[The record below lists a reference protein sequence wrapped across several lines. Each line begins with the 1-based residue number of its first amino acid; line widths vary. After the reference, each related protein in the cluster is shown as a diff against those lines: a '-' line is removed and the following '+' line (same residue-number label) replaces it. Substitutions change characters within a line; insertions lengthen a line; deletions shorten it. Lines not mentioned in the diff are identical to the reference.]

1 MKKTFKAS
9 EFEEGI
15 ARVVDDVI
23 STQENAVITKNGIPV
38 AEIVPVKPA
47 PLKKRPKSIFGAMKG
62 KIIMKDDI
70 IAPAWDGDFGDPN

>member
-9 EFEEGI
+9 EFEEGFT
-15 ARVVDDVI
+15 RVVDDVI

-47 PLKKRPKSIFGAMKG
+47 PPKKRPKTLFGAMKG
-62 KIIMKDDI
+62 EIVMKDDL
-70 IAPAWDGDFGDPN
+70 IAPAWDGDFEDTN